1 MVQNS
6 HLPAITKVGVDL
18 APEAGLAVDVVEVV
32 RVGLAGELR
41 FFMAGLVGLGLG
53 LIERGLAVLV
63 GEKLVVLVEVDLDL
77 RERT

>member
-1 MVQNS
+1 M
-6 HLPAITKVGVDL
+6 
-18 APEAGLAVDVVEVV
+18 